1 MPSALENIAAVS
13 IADKTKSDRDLKV
26 LLMTPPEGLWKE
38 KVERPWISTQ
48 PLGLAYVAAAI
59 RDQGF
64 QVEMLDA
71 YSLGLSGQVI
81 AREIAELRPDV
92 VGISSLTPQWPDVET
107 LADIV
112 KAQNQDIITV
122 VGGPHVTALPRDS
135 AGHRSVDIAVVGEG
149 EDTMVEICEAA
160 AGETGFSG
168 VDGIVI
174 GLNGEIES
182 TPLRVRNMALDQVPF
197 PAHDLLPEP
206 ALYNPF
212 PVWGT
217 GGNFSCM
224 ISGRGCPYDCSFCD
238 VTEQQGKRYRLR
250 SAVNIVDELTWLHEE
265 FGVRTFS
272 FRDPSVVCKRSRLM
286 EMCELISE
294 RGLDM
299 GWTCSSRANEVDLE
313 MLQAMKNA
321 GCRLVQYGIEVGNA
335 ELLKEIKKVSKER
348 VIQAVSDTRK
358 AGLSAHGYFL
368 FGFVEE
374 TEETLK
380 ETVEFSKQ
388 LELDSAGFAVMVPFP
403 GTQEFEKYRQEGLLL
418 TEDWREYDVMGK
430 PVYRHKHISN
440 EKLTRAPR
448 MAYRSFYMRPSIIA
462 RHLRKMTSFGVVRN
476 YLRSA
481 RMMFN

>member
-1 MPSALENIAAVS
+1 MMSGTDGKKNTAGCS
-13 IADKTKSDRDLKV
+13 V
-26 LLMTPPEGLWKE
+26 LLITPPAGLWKG

-59 RDQGF
+59 RDKGF

-81 AREIAELRPDV
+81 TREVAEKQPDV
-92 VGISSLTPQWPDVET
+92 VGISSLTPQWPDVEM

-112 KAQNQDIITV
+112 KAEKKDIVTV
-122 VGGPHVTALPRDS
+122 VGGPHVTALPRES
-135 AGHRSVDIAVVGEG
+135 AGHESVDIAVVGEG
-149 EDTMVEICEAA
+149 EDTMSEICQAV
-160 AGETGFSG
+160 AGGTDLSDI
-168 VDGIVI
+168 DGIVI
-174 GLNGEIES
+174 STNGDLES
-182 TPLRVRNMALDQVPF
+182 TPPRARSMALDEVPF

-212 PVWGT
+212 PVWGV

-224 ISGRGCPYDCSFCD
+224 ISGRGCPYQCSFCD

-265 FGVRTFS
+265 FGVGTFS
-272 FRDPSVVCKRSRLM
+272 FRDPSVVCRRSRLM
-286 EMCELISE
+286 EMCELMME

-313 MLQAMKNA
+313 MLEAMKQA
-321 GCRLVQYGIEVGNA
+321 GCRLVQYGIEVGNPD
-335 ELLKEIKKVSKER
+335 LLKDIKKVSRER
-348 VIQAVSDTRK
+348 IIKAVSDTRRV
-358 AGLSAHGYFL
+358 GLSAHGYFL

-374 TEETLK
+374 TEETMQ
-380 ETVEFSKQ
+380 ETIDFAKQ
-388 LELDSAGFAVMVPFP
+388 LDLDSAGFAVMVPFP
-403 GTQEFEKYRQEGLLL
+403 GTQEFEKYRSEGLLL
-418 TEDWREYDVMGK
+418 TEDWRDYDVMGK
-430 PVYRHKHISN
+430 PVYRHKHISH

-448 MAYRSFYMRPSIIA
+448 VAYRSFYMRPRIIA
-462 RHLRKMTSFGVVRN
+462 RHLRKITSVGVARN

-481 RMMFN
+481 RLMFN